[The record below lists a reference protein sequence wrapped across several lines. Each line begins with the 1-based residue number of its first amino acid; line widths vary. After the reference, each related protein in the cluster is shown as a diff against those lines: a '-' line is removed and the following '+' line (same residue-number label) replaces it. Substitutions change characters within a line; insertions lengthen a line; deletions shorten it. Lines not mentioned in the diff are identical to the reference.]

1 MNLDLITKFI
11 PLLTGI
17 LYAIVGVAYL
27 LKKDYAW
34 ATVWCAYALAN
45 FGLISASH

>member
-1 MNLDLITKFI
+1 MKLDLITKFI

-17 LYAIVGVAYL
+17 LYGIVGIAYL
-27 LKKDYAW
+27 FKKDYAW

-45 FGLISASH
+45 FGLTSASH